1 VPQEVSSW
9 SGSAAPQPPPPFPPQ
24 PAQPA
29 GPAPSPAGFW
39 IRFLASALDGIILWF
54 GQALLFGLFF
64 SVAALTGSLG
74 QGEPGPGL
82 ALLTILV
89 WLVAVAGQWL
99 YFALQESSAA
109 QATLGKRALGL
120 AVATVDGRRIGFGQA
135 TGRFFGKILSAI
147 PLNLGFVAAA
157 FTDRKRALHDYV
169 AGTVVE
175 RRGQAGA
182 AGIVAAVVG
191 GGFVLIFILGILAA
205 IAIPN
210 FIRFQL
216 RAKEQEA
223 RTMLLALSA
232 AQAGLAEQGQ
242 GYAELSLPAGQTPGT
257 SRLVWSPED
266 LEAARTLGWAVDGA
280 SYFTYQVAVEEDDEG
295 HTAYAACAEADL
307 DGNGSYAAWAVF
319 QPAMDAAGQPVLE
332 PPEAP
337 CAFGPEL
344 ARSAVRGPDDPI
356 GHPVKLSP
364 RDVF

>member
-1 VPQEVSSW
+1 MPL
-9 SGSAAPQPPPPFPPQ
+9 QPST
-24 PAQPA
+24 PA
-29 GPAPSPAGFW
+29 GPAPRPAGFW
-39 IRFLASALDGIILWF
+39 IRFLASFVDGIVLSF
-54 GQALLFGLFF
+54 GQMLILGLFF
-64 SVAALTGSLG
+64 GATALTGALG
-74 QGEPGPGL
+74 QGEPGAGL
-82 ALLTILV
+82 ALLSVLV
-89 WLVAVAGQWL
+89 WLALAAGQWL
-99 YFALQESSAA
+99 YFALQESSGA

-157 FTDRKRALHDYV
+157 FTDRKRALHDYL

-182 AGIVAAVVG
+182 AGIVVAVVG
-191 GGFVLIFILGILAA
+191 GGFVLLAILGILAA

-210 FIRFQL
+210 FMRFQL

-257 SRLVWSPED
+257 SRIVWSPED

-280 SYFTYQVAVEEDDEG
+280 SYFTYQVAVEADEEG

-307 DGNGSYAAWAVF
+307 DGNGAYQAWAVF
-319 QPAMDAAGQPVLE
+319 QPAMDEEGNPVLE

-344 ARSAVRGPDDPI
+344 ARSAVRGPEDPV